1 MGVHLDGKQHS
12 TIAST
17 MGQVVSCSVMNAQL
31 PFLYMGQANYGQA
44 GFVLSSAA
52 VKRALLCSYPWD
64 SWTMLLDCPSNWRLS
79 DTCVPGCP
87 SEANQGLVPR
97 VSRALTELQCSE
109 DPRRCTT
116 PAGGSSPAGLTDIFG
131 TGPIDMAEIVARKAR
146 FRTLT
151 RNSSSPMV
159 WPRLSLSQ
167 TMRLH

>member
-64 SWTMLLDCPSNWRLS
+64 SWTMLLDCPFNWRLS

-116 PAGGSSPAGLTDIFG
+116 PAGGSSPVLGLRIFSALVLSIWRRLWPEKRGSGLLQG
-131 TGPIDMAEIVARKAR
+131 T
-146 FRTLT
+146 
-151 RNSSSPMV
+151 
-159 WPRLSLSQ
+159 PRLRWSG
-167 TMRLH
+167 HA